1 MNIRLLPKNH
11 LKNLD
16 IIHVSVYNIGEGLMI
31 KSAVCSRQT
40 AFIGLW
46 IHDNVLNEGVRLP
59 NNLPERVVVEIW
71 QQLMDRAGLT
81 TAGGEPIR
89 IIYPG
94 RKNDGRG
101 ADFRDAVIDT
111 SQGIIKGD
119 IEVHVK
125 SSDWQAHRHHQ
136 DPAYNRVIL
145 HVVMWHNRQAATKLH
160 NGKTAPILALDK
172 YLESPSN
179 HGVGL
184 VHSPASSGMPCLRT
198 AKGLASHTL
207 AEFLDSAGERRFSA
221 KAAQFQA
228 ELSQTEASQC
238 LYQGIMGALGYV
250 KNKPPMLKLARR
262 LPLQILQSMAQGEV
276 SDGERLARL
285 QALLLGT
292 AGLLP
297 SQRYDRHRES
307 QDDEWA
313 DKLEGLWASS
323 NGTKVLSE
331 DDWHLFKVRPN
342 NFPLRRIAA
351 MSYLILRYR
360 ERGLVEQVVD
370 MIKEA
375 PVSGGYLRL
384 EKGLGVTAHGYWAS
398 HFDFGLNCR
407 TNNPTLLGRWRAADI
422 AVNVLLPF
430 ALAWGKLDSQPEVK
444 EKTFELYRGYP
455 RLAANTVER
464 HMIKQLG
471 LNNSLVNSA
480 QRQQGLIHI

>member
-1 MNIRLLPKNH
+1 
-11 LKNLD
+11 
-16 IIHVSVYNIGEGLMI
+16 
-31 KSAVCSRQT
+31 
-40 AFIGLW
+40 
-46 IHDNVLNEGVRLP
+46 VLNKGGRLP
-59 NNLPERVVVEIW
+59 NNLPERVVVKIW
-71 QQLMDRAGLT
+71 EKLKDRAGLT

-94 RKNDGRG
+94 RKNDDRG

-125 SSDWQAHRHHQ
+125 SSDWQAHHHHQ

-145 HVVMWHNRQAATKLH
+145 HVVMWHNRQAATKLR

-172 YLESPSN
+172 YLESPSH
-179 HGVGL
+179 HGAGL
-184 VHSPASSGMPCLRT
+184 VHSPASLPCRQT
-198 AKGLASHTL
+198 INGLASHTV
-207 AEFLDSAGERRFSA
+207 AQFLDSAGERRFRS

-228 ELSQTEASQC
+228 ELSQMEASQS
-238 LYQGIMGALGYV
+238 LYQGIMRALGYV
-250 KNKPPMLKLARR
+250 KNKLPMLKLARR
-262 LPLQILQSMAQGEV
+262 LPLQILQSMAQGEA

-297 SQRYDRHRES
+297 SQRYDRHREY

-360 ERGLVEQVVD
+360 ARGMVEQVVD

-375 PVSGGYLRL
+375 PMRGGYLRL
-384 EKGLGVTAHGYWAS
+384 ERGLGVTAHGYWAS

-407 TNNPTLLGRWRAADI
+407 TNNPSLLGKWRAADI

-430 ALAWGKLDSQPEVK
+430 AFAWGKLNSQTEVK
-444 EKTFELYRGYP
+444 EKTFELYRSYP

-471 LNNSLVNSA
+471 LNSWLVNSA
-480 QRQQGLIHI
+480 QRQQGLIHIYNTLCSQGRCNCCQLSQPEAGYHVQV

>member
-1 MNIRLLPKNH
+1 M
-11 LKNLD
+11 
-16 IIHVSVYNIGEGLMI
+16 
-31 KSAVCSRQT
+31 
-40 AFIGLW
+40 
-46 IHDNVLNEGVRLP
+46 P

-71 QQLMDRAGLT
+71 QRLMDRAGLT
-81 TAGGEPIR
+81 TADGEPIR

-101 ADFRDAVIDT
+101 ADFRDAVIAT
-111 SQGIIKGD
+111 SQGITKGD

-145 HVVMWHNRQAATKLH
+145 HVVMWHNRRAATVLH
-160 NGKTAPILALDK
+160 NGKTAPILTLDK
-172 YLESPSN
+172 YLEGPSSRGAGSA
-179 HGVGL
+179 HP
-184 VHSPASSGMPCLRT
+184 PASSGMPCLET
-198 AKGLASHTL
+198 AKGLATNTL
-207 AEFLDSAGERRFSA
+207 AESLDSAGGRRFSA
-221 KAAQFQA
+221 KAAQFQT
-228 ELSQTEASQC
+228 ELSQMEASQC
-238 LYQGIMGALGYV
+238 LYQGIMGALGYA
-250 KNKPPMLKLARR
+250 KNKPPMLKLARS
-262 LPLQILQSMAQGEV
+262 LPLQILQSMTQGEV
-276 SDGERLARL
+276 SGQECLAQL

-297 SQRYDRHRES
+297 SQRQNRHREY

-323 NGTKVLSE
+323 PGTKALSE

-360 ERGLVEQVVD
+360 ERGMVEQVVG

-375 PVSGGYLRL
+375 PVSGGHLRL
-384 EKGLGVTAHGYWAS
+384 ERGLGVTAHGYWAS
-398 HFDFGLNCR
+398 HFDFGLDSR

-422 AVNVLLPF
+422 VVNVLLPF
-430 ALAWGKLDSQPEVK
+430 VLAWSKLNSQPGVE
-444 EKTFELYRGYP
+444 EKTFKLYGGYP
-455 RLAANTVER
+455 RLAVNTVER

-471 LNNSLVNSA
+471 LNISVVNSA
-480 QRQQGLIHI
+480 QCQQGLIHIYNTLCIQGKCNSCRLSQPEAGHHVQV